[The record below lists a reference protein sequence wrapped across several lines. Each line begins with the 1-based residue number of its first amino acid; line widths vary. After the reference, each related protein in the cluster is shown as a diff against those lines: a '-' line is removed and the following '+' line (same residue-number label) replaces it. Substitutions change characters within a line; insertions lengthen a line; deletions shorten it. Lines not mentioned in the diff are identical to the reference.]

1 MTSKKPVILLLDGN
15 ALVHRAFHALP
26 PLTVSR
32 TGEVVNA
39 VRGFASTLLK
49 LLREVKPEYWA
60 VAFDRHA
67 PTFRHEQY
75 KDYKAQRP
83 PTPPELISQI
93 GRVHQLAEAMGMPVF
108 ELDGYEA
115 DDILG
120 SLSRQAGQSRIDTL
134 IATGDND
141 MLQVVT
147 SSVNVMV
154 PRKGFSDTV
163 IYDEEKVKERYGLA
177 PSQLIDLK
185 ALMGDS
191 SDNIKGVRGIGEKT
205 AAKLL
210 DQFGTLEEIY
220 ARIDE
225 VSPERVK
232 NLLTEG
238 KEQAFINKKLVTI
251 MLDTPVE
258 LAPEKCRVQLFDRQK
273 VIDLFKE
280 LEFVGLLAQLPE
292 DHSGTAEPAAA
303 AGAEIREASYTIVS
317 SAGSLDKL
325 IGELESAGEFA
336 FDLETTGIDAMEAQ
350 IVGFSFS
357 YKAGEACYIPVGHL
371 GLSAVT
377 QLPLPDVVDHIK
389 PLMEDESIA
398 KTAQNGKY
406 DMTVLARSGIQTANL
421 AFDTMIAAHLAGEKS
436 LGLKALAFNKLGVEM
451 TPISD
456 LIGSGSKQ
464 ISMAQV
470 AIEDAARYA
479 AADADMTLRLKELF
493 QPMLKQEGLWNLF
506 NDVEMPL
513 VPLLMDMEM
522 TGVAIDTGLL
532 EKMSGEMSREIAG
545 LEKDIY
551 ASVGHEFNINSTRQL
566 SDILFKELGLP
577 ASRKTKSG
585 YSTGAST
592 LDELKGVHPVIE
604 LLLRYRQITKLK
616 TTYVDAFLSL
626 VKPATGRIHTSFNQ
640 TGTTTGRLS
649 SSEPNLQ
656 NLPVRS
662 EMGGRIRQA
671 VIARPGWTLLSA
683 DYSQIDLRALA
694 HISGDKELID
704 TFLRDED
711 VHTSTAAR
719 VFNIP
724 REEVTPSMRRAA
736 KTINFG
742 VIYGMSGYGLE
753 QATDFSRQQAEE
765 FIKAYFE
772 KYPGVSKYIERT
784 KEQARK
790 LGYVQTVLGRRR
802 YVAGLNSSNRQVREA
817 AERMAVNMPVQGT
830 SADIIKVA
838 MINLHKA
845 MKQRKLASKM
855 LLQVHDELVF
865 ELHPDEIETVQA
877 LVAELM
883 PSALALAVP
892 LKIDIKKGPNWG
904 EMS

>member
-1 MTSKKPVILLLDGN
+1 MTSKKPVLLLLDGN

-49 LLREVKPEYWA
+49 LLREVQPDYWA

-67 PTFRHEQY
+67 PTFRHQQY
-75 KDYKAQRP
+75 EDYKAHRP

-93 GRVHQLAEAMGMPVF
+93 ERVHQLAEAMGLPAF
-108 ELDGYEA
+108 EMDGYEA

-120 SLSRQAGQSRIDTL
+120 SLSRQAKQHHIDTL

-141 MLQVVT
+141 MLQVVAP
-147 SSVNVMV
+147 SISVMV

-163 IYDEEKVKERYGLA
+163 IYDEDKVKERYGLA
-177 PSQLIDLK
+177 PNQLIDLK
-185 ALMGDS
+185 ALMGDA

-210 DQFGTLEEIY
+210 SQFCTLEEIY
-220 ARIDE
+220 DRIEE
-225 VSPERVK
+225 VTPERVK
-232 NLLTEG
+232 NLLAEG
-238 KEQAFINKKLVTI
+238 KEQAFINKELVTI
-251 MLDTPVE
+251 MQDTPVE
-258 LAPEKCRVQLFDRQK
+258 LDPEKCRVQLFDRQK
-273 VIDLFKE
+273 VMDLFQE
-280 LEFVGLLAQLPE
+280 LEFVGLLGQLPE
-292 DHSGTAEPAAA
+292 DNGAAGGAAA
-303 AGAEIREASYTIVS
+303 AVADVKEVDYKITS
-317 SAGSLDKL
+317 SIQALE
-325 IGELESAGEFA
+325 ELVAALKSAGEFA
-336 FDLETTGIDAMEAQ
+336 FDLETTGTNAMKAD
-350 IVGFSFS
+350 IVGLSFS
-357 YKAGEACYIPVGHL
+357 HTAGEACYIPVGHQ
-371 GLSAVT
+371 GLSAIS
-377 QLPLPDVVDHIK
+377 QLPLPDVLERIR
-389 PLMEDESIA
+389 PLMQDGGIA
-398 KTAQNGKY
+398 KVAQNGKY
-406 DMTVLARSGIQTANL
+406 DMTILARNGVQTQNL

-436 LGLKALAFNKLGVEM
+436 LGLKALAFNKMGIEM
-451 TPISD
+451 TPITD
-456 LIGSGSKQ
+456 LIGSGAKQ
-464 ISMAQV
+464 LSMAQV
-470 AIEDAARYA
+470 SIEDAAPYA

-493 QPMLKQEGLWNLF
+493 KPVLRQEGVWDLF

-522 TGVAIDTGLL
+522 TGVAIDTKLL
-532 EKMSGEMSREIAG
+532 ERMSGEMGQEIAG

-551 ASVGHEFNINSTRQL
+551 DCVGHEFNINSTKQL
-566 SDILFKELGLP
+566 SDILYNELGLP

-585 YSTGAST
+585 YSTGASS
-592 LDELKGVHPVIE
+592 LDELKGAHPVIE
-604 LLLRYRQITKLK
+604 LLLRYRQVTKLK
-616 TTYVDAFLSL
+616 TTYVDAFLAL
-626 VKPATGRIHTSFNQ
+626 INPATGRIHTSFNQ

-656 NLPVRS
+656 NLPIRT

-711 VHTSTAAR
+711 VHLSTAAR

-724 REEVTPSMRRAA
+724 QSEVTPSMRRAA

-753 QATDFSRQQAEE
+753 QATDFSREQAEE
-765 FIKAYFE
+765 FIKAYFQ
-772 KYPGVSKYIERT
+772 KYPGVSKYIEDTR
-784 KEQARK
+784 EQARK

-802 YVAGLNSSNRQVREA
+802 YIAGLSSSNRQVREA
-817 AERMAVNMPVQGT
+817 AERMAINMPVQGT

-838 MINLHKA
+838 MINLARA
-845 MKQRKLASKM
+845 MKEKKLASKM

-865 ELHPDEIETVQA
+865 ELHPDEIKTVEG

-883 PSALALAVP
+883 PAALKLAVP
-892 LKIDIKKGPNWG
+892 LKIDTKKGPNWG